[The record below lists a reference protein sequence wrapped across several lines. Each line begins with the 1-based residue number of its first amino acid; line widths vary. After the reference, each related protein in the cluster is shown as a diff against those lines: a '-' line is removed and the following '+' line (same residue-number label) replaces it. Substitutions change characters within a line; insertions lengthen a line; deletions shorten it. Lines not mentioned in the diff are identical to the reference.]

1 MPYELTPR
9 RLAAARGNLEK
20 AWLASREQKAG
31 RPLRPSALKHG
42 FYSLDL
48 RRSVILLGENVW
60 EYDEH
65 QQRLVRVF
73 RPQNAVEK
81 RIVHRLGEAL
91 WRLLRTYRTR
101 GIIQT
106 RKLRRLLE
114 ASAASGPLDVEQTV
128 ELAMNLVDL
137 WLEEDHLQQC
147 IQRLKN
153 QLERLLR
160 MFLTW
165 RTGTDQGFRLYS
177 RLQTKDWSYVLRDQR
192 RMAAVLHKANKQ

>member
-9 RLAAARGNLEK
+9 RLAAARANLEK
-20 AWLASREQKAG
+20 AWLASRAEKAA
-31 RPLRPSALKHG
+31 RPIRPSALKHG

-48 RRSVILLGENVW
+48 RKSVILLGEDVW
-60 EYDEH
+60 EYDAH
-65 QQRLVRVF
+65 QHRLERVF
-73 RPQNAVEK
+73 RPQNAVE
-81 RIVHRLGEAL
+81 RRVVRRLGEAL

-114 ASAASGPLDVEQTV
+114 ASATSGPLDVEQTV
-128 ELAMNLVDL
+128 DLAMSLVDL
-137 WLEEDHLQQC
+137 FLEEDHLQQC

-153 QLERLLR
+153 QVERLLR

-165 RTGTDQGFRLYS
+165 RTGTDQGFRVYS
-177 RLQTKDWSYVLRDQR
+177 RLQTKDWSHVLREPR
-192 RMAAVLHKANKQ
+192 RAPVVLHDAHEQ